1 MGFNITK
8 QVEEGQ
14 DGIFTRQLNSYLH
27 EKANNFFPRERIIRP
42 SEIHQCTR
50 KILYNILGIPTGDS
64 ITEGQ
69 QKIFDNGTYVHKRY
83 LKSYLPKLGCAST
96 IDGKDFI
103 EISLRNDFL
112 WLKGSPDAVIFSR
125 ETGLPY
131 VFELK
136 SIRQESFWKLKAP
149 QSAHIQQVHLYM
161 LLTGIPRS
169 IVFYENKNTQA
180 TKEFLVAQNDK
191 LMASLLDKIA
201 LIQKYVAQYD
211 LTKTVPSQDVN
222 EDLCK
227 HCVESDEL
235 EDCISI
241 WKKGKK

>member
-8 QVEEGQ
+8 QVDVGG
-14 DGIFTRQLNSYLH
+14 DGIFTRQLNAYLH
-27 EKANNFFPRERIIRP
+27 EKANNFYPRERIIRP

-50 KILYNILGIPTGDS
+50 KILYNILGVPTGDS

-83 LKSYLPKLGCAST
+83 LKSYLPKLGCAAT

-103 EISLRNDFL
+103 EVSLHNTPL

-136 SIRQESFWKLKAP
+136 SIRQESFWKLSEAKAE
-149 QSAHIQQVHLYM
+149 HVQQVHLYM

-180 TKEFLVAQNDK
+180 TKEFLVPQNEY
-191 LMASLLDKIA
+191 LMSSLKDKIA

-211 LTKTVPSQDVN
+211 MTKTLPTPDVN

-227 HCVESDEL
+227 HCIEFDTL
-235 EDCISI
+235 EDCISM
-241 WKKGKK
+241 WKRKK